1 MAARELGPAVW
12 RVSGLSPPRATAH
25 HSADAV
31 LPPLQRSVSR
41 RVGRIVP
48 TQMRELR
55 RVAPGTRPVGERDVP
70 PQQVV
75 DVRPEAELSEQ
86 ERDEGHDEE
95 TLEDIGR
102 RPPSL

>member
-1 MAARELGPAVW
+1 GPALR

-25 HSADAV
+25 YSADAA
-31 LPPLQRSVSR
+31 LPPLHRSVSR

-55 RVAPGTRPVGERDVP
+55 RIAPGARPIGERDVP

-75 DVRPEAELSEQ
+75 DVRSQAELSQEQ
-86 ERDEGHDEE
+86 FGERDDEE
-95 TLEDIGR
+95 PLEDVGR
-102 RPPSL
+102 RPPALE